1 MLCPQESRPQESV
14 VSPNTVKVGPAE
26 RSTTLGQLAFVPP
39 LVVGA
44 WTRHIVALAYAPTDE
59 GNMLARLKT
68 FTLLGI
74 EAMPVDVEVDI
85 SPAAMPKTIL
95 VGLPDTAVK
104 ESTHRVERAIV
115 NSGFTR
121 PTDRV
126 VINLAPG
133 DLPKQAASFDL
144 PVALGVLGGS
154 GQLIADRL
162 EQYAIIGELALE
174 GHTRPVK
181 GGLSIAI
188 EAAKNDGLR
197 GIVLPAENAA
207 EAAVV
212 EGLDVIPVESLSQ
225 AVAFFAG
232 EIEIAPAPSRL
243 EQLFEAYSAY
253 DVDFGDVRGQE
264 AAKRAITLAAAGRHN
279 LIMIGPPGSGKTM
292 LAKRVPTVLPALS
305 APESIETTRIYSALG
320 QLPAGQPLLA
330 RRPFRSPHHTIS
342 DAGLVGGG
350 SPPSPGEIS
359 KAHNGILFLDELP
372 EFNRKTLEVM
382 RQPLEDGIVTI
393 SRALRSTTFPSDFM
407 LVAAANPCPCG
418 YRSDPRRNCN
428 CTPPQVEKYMSRISG
443 PLMDRID
450 MHIEVPA
457 VPFEELS
464 GQSRCGTS
472 SERMRVDV
480 QKAREVQ
487 AQRFADSSSGVRYNA
502 QMTSPQVREHCQ
514 LNPTCQQMLRHS
526 VEEMGLSARA
536 HDKILRVCRTIADI
550 AGDESINELHL
561 AEAIN
566 YRNLDRDLWV

>member
-1 MLCPQESRPQESV
+1 
-14 VSPNTVKVGPAE
+14 
-26 RSTTLGQLAFVPP
+26 
-39 LVVGA
+39 
-44 WTRHIVALAYAPTDE
+44 
-59 GNMLARLKT
+59 MLARLKT

-121 PTDRV
+121 PHDRV

-144 PVALGVLGGS
+144 PVALGVLAGS
-154 GQLIADRL
+154 GQLAPDRL
-162 EQYAIIGELALE
+162 EHYAIIGELALE

-188 EAAKNDGLR
+188 EAAKDADLR
-197 GIVLPAENAA
+197 GIVVPAENAG

-212 EGLDVIPVESLSQ
+212 EGLEVIPVESLAQ
-225 AVAFFAG
+225 AVAFFAE
-232 EIEIAPAPSRL
+232 EIEIPPAPSRL
-243 EQLFEAYSAY
+243 EQLFEEFSVYE
-253 DVDFGDVRGQE
+253 VDFGDVRGQE
-264 AAKRAITLAAAGRHN
+264 SAKRAVTLAAAGRHN

-292 LAKRVPTVLPALS
+292 LAKRIPTVLPQLGS
-305 APESIETTRIYSALG
+305 GESIETTRIYSALG
-320 QLPAGQPLLA
+320 QLPSGQPLLA
-330 RRPFRSPHHTIS
+330 KRPFRSPHHTIS

-350 SPPSPGEIS
+350 SPPAPGEIS
-359 KAHNGILFLDELP
+359 KAHHGILFLDELP

-382 RQPLEDGIVTI
+382 RQPLEDGVVTI
-393 SRALRSTTFPSDFM
+393 SRAMRSTTFPSEFM

-418 YRSDPRRNCN
+418 YRSDPRRHCN

-450 MHIEVPA
+450 IHIEVPA

-464 GQSRCGTS
+464 SSQEPGTS
-472 SERMRVDV
+472 SAQMRENVV
-480 QKAREVQ
+480 RARAAQE
-487 AQRFADSSSGVRYNA
+487 QRFGNASAGVRYNA
-502 QMTSPQVREHCQ
+502 HLSSRQIREHCP
-514 LNPTCQQMLRHS
+514 LNPTCRQMLRHS

-536 HDKILRVCRTIADI
+536 HDKILRVARTIADV
-550 AGDESINELHL
+550 AGDEAINEVHL
-561 AEAIN
+561 AEAIG
-566 YRNLDRDLWV
+566 YRSLDRDLWT